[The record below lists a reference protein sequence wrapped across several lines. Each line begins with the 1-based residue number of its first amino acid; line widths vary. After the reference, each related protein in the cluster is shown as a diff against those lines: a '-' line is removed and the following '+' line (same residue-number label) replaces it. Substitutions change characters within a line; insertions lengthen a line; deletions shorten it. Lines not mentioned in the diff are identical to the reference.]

1 MGQYHIIG
9 AGLAGL
15 ASAVKSISDY
25 GIKGSDIHLY
35 EAAPQA
41 GGRCRSFEDAKL
53 GCEIDNGNHLML
65 SGNYC
70 VMEYLE
76 VIGASDEIM
85 GPSRAVF
92 PFLDLADGKRWDIEF
107 NPSALPFWIFN
118 KKARVPDAGV
128 RDHLALLKL
137 MRADDRQTL
146 DQFIARDNPLYERL
160 IDPLSVAVVNMTPET
175 ASAKLMKNVL
185 LETALKGGTA
195 CQPRIA
201 RHSLAQTLVD
211 PAMSYLKAQGVN
223 IHMGERLKSLAFKN
237 QSVGDLAFTGRHV
250 LLSPE
255 DKVILALPPGPASQ
269 VLETINL
276 PLDYSAIVNLHFK
289 LDDEINVD
297 WPAPLIGLIGG
308 TAQWV
313 FVRGSLASVTIS
325 AGNDLLSHTSEEL
338 AQTVWGEIADL
349 FGIAETPVPP
359 YRVIKEKRATL
370 AQSPELEPHRP
381 AAQTSYD
388 NLYLAGDWTDTG
400 LPATIEGAIRSGY
413 IAAKAIQNSKAKRP
427 KEKVRA

>member
-1 MGQYHIIG
+1 
-9 AGLAGL
+9 
-15 ASAVKSISDY
+15 
-25 GIKGSDIHLY
+25 
-35 EAAPQA
+35 
-41 GGRCRSFEDAKL
+41 
-53 GCEIDNGNHLML
+53 
-65 SGNYC
+65 
-70 VMEYLE
+70 
-76 VIGASDEIM
+76 
-85 GPSRAVF
+85 
-92 PFLDLADGKRWDIEF
+92 
-107 NPSALPFWIFN
+107 
-118 KKARVPDAGV
+118 
-128 RDHLALLKL
+128 
-137 MRADDRQTL
+137 
-146 DQFIARDNPLYERL
+146 
-160 IDPLSVAVVNMTPET
+160 
-175 ASAKLMKNVL
+175 
-185 LETALKGGTA
+185 
-195 CQPRIA
+195 
-201 RHSLAQTLVD
+201 
-211 PAMSYLKAQGVN
+211 
-223 IHMGERLKSLAFKN
+223 
-237 QSVGDLAFTGRHV
+237 
-250 LLSPE
+250 
-255 DKVILALPPGPASQ
+255 
-269 VLETINL
+269 
-276 PLDYSAIVNLHFK
+276 
-289 LDDEINVD
+289 VD

>member
-1 MGQYHIIG
+1 
-9 AGLAGL
+9 
-15 ASAVKSISDY
+15 
-25 GIKGSDIHLY
+25 
-35 EAAPQA
+35 
-41 GGRCRSFEDAKL
+41 
-53 GCEIDNGNHLML
+53 
-65 SGNYC
+65 
-70 VMEYLE
+70 LE
-76 VIGASDEIM
+76 
-85 GPSRAVF
+85 PH
-92 PFLDLADGKRWDIEF
+92 GKRWDIEF

-137 MRADDRQTL
+137 MRAGDRQTL

-195 CQPRIA
+195 CQPR
-201 RHSLAQTLVD
+201 
-211 PAMSYLKAQGVN
+211 VN

-338 AQTVWGEIADL
+338 AQTVWGE
-349 FGIAETPVPP
+349 
-359 YRVIKEKRATL
+359 
-370 AQSPELEPHRP
+370 
-381 AAQTSYD
+381 
-388 NLYLAGDWTDTG
+388 GDWTDTG

-413 IAAKAIQNSKAKRP
+413 IAAKAMQNSKAKRP